1 MSWTKR
7 KVYQLFAR
15 DKCAGEML
23 PLGQGP
29 LFTKLTMM
37 QNLFLFVF
45 EQLDV
50 DGGRPGNK
58 VIELPS

>member
-1 MSWTKR
+1 M
-7 KVYQLFAR
+7 YQLFAQG
-15 DKCAGEML
+15 KCAGEML
-23 PLGQGP
+23 SLGQGH

-50 DGGRPGNK
+50 DGARPGNK
-58 VIELPS
+58 VIDFPS